1 MKKFI
6 YVLANPF
13 DLQKFSEDGDNGD
26 SLQGQQ
32 SSTDESNQ
40 NQQNNQSDNN
50 DSPKYTEEDLDRI
63 INRKFAEWNKKKE
76 KEQKAKDE
84 AQRLQNMSDEEKR
97 NHQMKTMQDEL
108 NALKNEKALNEMA
121 KTARGLLSDRHINV
135 SDELIN
141 NLISTDAEA
150 TKSAVDSFAIAFE
163 KAVQEAVTEKLKGK
177 PPVAGST
184 GKKITKEEIMKIK
197 NPRERQKLIS
207 ENMDLF
213 KTMK

>member
-32 SSTDESNQ
+32 SSTDEPNQ
-40 NQQNNQSDNN
+40 NPQNNQSDNN

>member
-32 SSTDESNQ
+32 SSTDEPNQ